1 MGLKVMLRWTWKTL
15 VGQPAGLWGSAAGV
29 AGAFLLVIVFDAIFT
44 GESKQV
50 VAYIRHSNPDV
61 WVMQRGV
68 SNMHMASSFV
78 WDWKMDRVAEVEGV
92 EKVTPILYLNT
103 VIRAGGRDWFCYI
116 VGLGSGQKRGGP
128 WELSAGRGDP
138 GPGEAVIP
146 AVLADLTGL
155 NLGSSIYVTDKE
167 LKVVGLSA
175 GTFSMGNPVIFAHFS
190 DLEELLSAFGTV
202 SYLLVDAQPGVEP
215 VDLATRIEQAVDKV
229 HAMPQEA
236 FIDSD
241 YQIAMQM
248 GAEIIALM
256 STICSTLAILIIAF
270 TAYSHVAR
278 KRRELA
284 IAKALGVPNRA
295 IYVGVMFQ
303 TTVITGLAFLLALGV
318 ALFVLPYVSVLL
330 PMVTMVVTVDAIS
343 RIGTLALLTAII
355 AALIPAYLVARV
367 DPFTAFAA

>member
-1 MGLKVMLRWTWKTL
+1 MLRWAWKTL

-29 AGAFLLVIVFDAIFT
+29 ACAFVLVIVFDAIFT

-92 EKVTPILYLNT
+92 AKVTPILYLNT
-103 VIRAGGRDWFCYI
+103 VIRAGGRDWFCYV

-128 WELSAGRGDP
+128 WKLSAGRGDP

-146 AVLADLTGL
+146 AVLAELTGL
-155 NLGSSIYVTDKE
+155 SLGSSIFVTDKE

-175 GTFSMGNPVIFAHFS
+175 GTFSMGNPVIFAHFT
-190 DLEELLSAFGTV
+190 DLEDVLSAFGTV
-202 SYLLVDAQPGVEP
+202 SYLLVDAQPGVDP
-215 VDLATRIEQAVDKV
+215 VALATRIEQTVDKIR
-229 HAMPQEA
+229 AMPQAA

-295 IYVGVMFQ
+295 IYIGVTFQ
-303 TTVITGLAFLLALGV
+303 TTMITGLAFLLALAV
-318 ALFVLPYVSVLL
+318 ALFAIPYVSVLL
-330 PMVTMVVTVDAIS
+330 PMVTMVVTVDAIT
-343 RIGTLALLTAII
+343 RIGMLALLTAII

>member
-1 MGLKVMLRWTWKTL
+1 MLRWTWKTL

-29 AGAFLLVIVFDAIFT
+29 ACVFLLVIVFDAIFT
-44 GESKQV
+44 GESTQV

-78 WDWKMDRVAEVEGV
+78 WDWKSERVAEVEGV
-92 EKVTPILYLNT
+92 EKVTPIMYLNT
-103 VIRAGGRDWFCYI
+103 VINAGGRKWFCYV
-116 VGLGSGQKRGGP
+116 VGLQSGQRRGGP
-128 WELSAGRGDP
+128 WELSAGRGNP

-155 NLGSSIYVTDKE
+155 RLGSSIYVTDKE

-175 GTFSMGNPVIFAHFS
+175 GTFSMGNPVIFAHFT
-190 DLEELLSAFGTV
+190 DLADLLSAFGTV
-202 SYLLVDAQPGVEP
+202 SYLLVDAQPGVDP
-215 VDLATRIEQAVDKV
+215 IDLARRIEQTVDKV
-229 HAMPQEA
+229 RAMSQEA
-236 FIDSD
+236 FIASD
-241 YQIAMQM
+241 YKIAIQM
-248 GAEIIALM
+248 GADIIALM
-256 STICSTLAILIIAF
+256 SAICSALAILIVAF
-270 TAYSHVAR
+270 TSYSQVAR

-295 IYVGVMFQ
+295 IYVGVIFE
-303 TTVITGLAFLLALGV
+303 TTVITGLALVLALLI
-318 ALFVLPYVSVLL
+318 AYFVLPNVSIFL
-330 PMVTMVVTVDAIS
+330 PMVTMVVTFDAIS
-343 RIGTLALLTAII
+343 RIGVLALLTAII